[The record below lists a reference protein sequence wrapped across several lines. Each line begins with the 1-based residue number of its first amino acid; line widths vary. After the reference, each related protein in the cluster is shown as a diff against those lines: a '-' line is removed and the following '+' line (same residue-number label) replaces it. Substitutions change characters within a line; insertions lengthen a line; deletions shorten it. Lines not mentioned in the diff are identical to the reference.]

1 MGEESD
7 EGKFI
12 TIFLDSYNLD
22 EVKVRNVSFL
32 LYLNLGEI

>member
-1 MGEESD
+1 MKVSLLLY
-7 EGKFI
+7 
-12 TIFLDSYNLD
+12 FLTLFRSYNLD